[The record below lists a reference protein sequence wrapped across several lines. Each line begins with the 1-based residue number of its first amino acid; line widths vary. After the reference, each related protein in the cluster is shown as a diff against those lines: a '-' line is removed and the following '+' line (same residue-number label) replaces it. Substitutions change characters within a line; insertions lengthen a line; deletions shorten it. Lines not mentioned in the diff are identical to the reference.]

1 MWVEL
6 TLAQKR
12 VYRAIL
18 EGKRELLAGKG
29 ASRASLPSL
38 NNIYMELR
46 KCCNHPWLIKGVEA
60 EQTRGVADGEALQ
73 QALLSSSGNAGMLIS
88 MYSTLGL

>member
-29 ASRASLPSL
+29 ASRASLPRVARELSNSDAGSL
-38 NNIYMELR
+38 IQPGR
-46 KCCNHPWLIKGVEA
+46 RDP
-60 EQTRGVADGEALQ
+60 
-73 QALLSSSGNAGMLIS
+73 
-88 MYSTLGL
+88 